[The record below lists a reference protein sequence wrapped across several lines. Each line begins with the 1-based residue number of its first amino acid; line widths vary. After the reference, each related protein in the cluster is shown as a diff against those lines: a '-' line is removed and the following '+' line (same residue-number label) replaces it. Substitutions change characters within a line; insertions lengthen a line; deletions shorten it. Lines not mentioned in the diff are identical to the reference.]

1 MDTRM
6 ITALYERLSRDD
18 DVEGESNSIQNQ
30 KKLLEDYA
38 KQHGFSNPVHFTDD
52 GISGT
57 CFDRPGFLEMMKQV
71 EAGRVEYLCIKDM
84 SRLGRDYLKV
94 GQIMEILRQ
103 KGVRL
108 IAIND
113 GVDSARGDDDF
124 TPFRNIMNEY
134 YARDTSRKIRSTFQS
149 KGKSGKHVTGLVI
162 YGYLWNETRDQWL
175 VDEYSAGIVKRIFQM
190 TIDGMGPYQIANK
203 LKEEKV
209 LIPSAYLATHNE
221 GVNKSKA
228 FKDVYGW
235 GSSTVVNILDKREYL
250 GHTVNFKTRKHF
262 KDKKSHYVPEDE
274 WLIFE
279 NTHEAIIDQETF
291 DLAQKVRSKVRRYP
305 DGWGDVAPL
314 TGLMYCADCGGKMYV
329 HRFNNGKRISQY
341 TCSKYTKVPCGTLCP
356 TQHRINESVV
366 LELISDLLKAIAE
379 YAKHDRAEFIRVV
392 QEAQDSHIAADVK
405 RQKTKLTAAKQ
416 RLNEL
421 EVLLCK
427 IYEDNIL
434 GKLPD
439 ARYATLDAQYAKEQE
454 TLKAE
459 VATLEDFLA
468 NHEKNK
474 KPAERFISLIEKYE
488 NFDNLTIAMLNEF
501 IDKILVHE
509 RDRKGSI
516 QTTQEI
522 EIYFNFVGKFV
533 PPHFMEVELT
543 PEQQEELRKREER
556 KDRLHQNYLKRKASG
571 AQKRY
576 EDKIKA
582 KKKAEMDA
590 KKNALRAE
598 DVAKGVFIPVSNMPK
613 LEPQIAPQ
621 KGA

>member
-1 MDTRM
+1 M
-6 ITALYERLSRDD
+6 
-18 DVEGESNSIQNQ
+18 
-30 KKLLEDYA
+30 
-38 KQHGFSNPVHFTDD
+38 
-52 GISGT
+52 
-57 CFDRPGFLEMMKQV
+57 
-71 EAGRVEYLCIKDM
+71 
-84 SRLGRDYLKV
+84 
-94 GQIMEILRQ
+94 
-103 KGVRL
+103 
-108 IAIND
+108 
-113 GVDSARGDDDF
+113 
-124 TPFRNIMNEY
+124 
-134 YARDTSRKIRSTFQS
+134 
-149 KGKSGKHVTGLVI
+149 
-162 YGYLWNETRDQWL
+162 
-175 VDEYSAGIVKRIFQM
+175 KRIFAM
-190 TIDGMGPYQIANK
+190 TIEGMGPYQIASR

-221 GVNKSKA
+221 GVNKNKT

-235 GSSTVVNILDKREYL
+235 GSSTIVNILDKREYL

-274 WLIFE
+274 WTIFE
-279 NTHEAIIDQETF
+279 DTHEAIIDQETF

-305 DGWGDVAPL
+305 DGWGEVAPL

-329 HRFNNGKRISQY
+329 HRTNNGKRISQY
-341 TCSKYTKVPCGTLCP
+341 TCSQYTKVPCGTLCK

-379 YAKHDRAEFIRVV
+379 YAQHDRVEFVRVV
-392 QEAQDSHIAADVK
+392 QEAQDSHFASDVK
-405 RQKTKLTAAKQ
+405 KKRNRLTAAQ
-416 RLNEL
+416 NRLNEL

-439 ARYATLDAQYAKEQE
+439 TRYATLDAQYGKEQAE
-454 TLKAE
+454 LKSE
-459 VATLEDFLA
+459 VKALEEFLES
-468 NHEKNK
+468 HEKNK
-474 KPAERFISLIEKYE
+474 KSAERFISLIEKYE

-533 PPHFMEVELT
+533 PPHFMEEELT
-543 PEQQEELRKREER
+543 PEELEEIRKREER

-590 KKNALRAE
+590 KNNALRAE
-598 DVAKGVFIPVSNMPK
+598 DVAKGVFVPVSNMPK
-613 LEPQIAPQ
+613 LEPKIAPQ